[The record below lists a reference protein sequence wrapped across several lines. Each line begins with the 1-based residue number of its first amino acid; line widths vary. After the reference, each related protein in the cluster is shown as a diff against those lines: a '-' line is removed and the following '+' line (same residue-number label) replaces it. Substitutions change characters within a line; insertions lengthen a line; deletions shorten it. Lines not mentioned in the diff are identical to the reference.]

1 MKMSDVEATF
11 NAAGIPFTW
20 PDQSEV
26 VALGCHVRVDGGN
39 VVVIAADPEGEVQRI
54 EEVLGLR

>member
-20 PDQSEV
+20 RDESEV
-26 VALGCHVRVDGGN
+26 VALGCHVRMEGRK
-39 VVVIAADPEGEVQRI
+39 VVIVAADPEGEVQRL